1 MFISSF
7 IVLDFSGAFLYNV
20 YSIVDVCL
28 IQRTYSPVY
37 YTIVRFICQVEKGA
51 VMELGKIIAI
61 NLKEL
66 RTERN
71 LTLGQ
76 LSKISGISKAMLS
89 DIEKGGSNPTIN
101 TIWKIA
107 NGLNVPYTKLM
118 EGIEKEATI
127 IRKSETVAQNG
138 ETEHYRVYC
147 YFRNTPVRNFEL
159 FYVELD
165 ANSSN
170 ASIGHSEKAQEYL
183 YIIQGEL
190 VLHTETGDYT
200 LNEGDSLTFDSSIGH
215 TYINE
220 NHTLL
225 TFICINYY
233 PN

>member
-1 MFISSF
+1 M
-7 IVLDFSGAFLYNV
+7 D
-20 YSIVDVCL
+20 
-28 IQRTYSPVY
+28 
-37 YTIVRFICQVEKGA
+37 
-51 VMELGKIIAI
+51 LGKIIAV

-107 NGLNVPYTKLM
+107 NGLNVPYTRLM
-118 EGIEKEATI
+118 ENIEKETTV
-127 IRKSETVAQNG
+127 IRKSEPIVQTG
-138 ETEHYRVYC
+138 ETGHYRIYC
-147 YFRNTPVRNFEL
+147 YFANTPVRNFEL

-165 ANSSN
+165 AHSSN
-170 ASIGHSEKAQEYL
+170 ATIGHSEKAQEYI

-190 VLHTETGDYT
+190 ILQTEAGDHT
-200 LNEGDSLTFDSSIGH
+200 LNAGDALVFDSSISH
-215 TYINE
+215 TYINQQDF
-220 NHTLL
+220 LL
-225 TFICINYY
+225 TFIVINFY